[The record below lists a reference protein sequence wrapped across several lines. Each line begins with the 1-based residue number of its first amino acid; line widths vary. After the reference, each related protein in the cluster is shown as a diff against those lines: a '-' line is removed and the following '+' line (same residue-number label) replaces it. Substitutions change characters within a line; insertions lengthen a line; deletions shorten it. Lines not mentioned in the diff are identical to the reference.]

1 MSLQKN
7 ILEAPAEGNDA
18 AAGAGRGGC
27 EGRWA
32 GRWAWH
38 LWAAE
43 LRRLHWRLCPGAR
56 KGLSGRG

>member
-7 ILEAPAEGNDA
+7 ILEAPAEGNGA
-18 AAGAGRGGC
+18 AAGAGPGGC

-43 LRRLHWRLCPGAR
+43 LRRLCPGAR